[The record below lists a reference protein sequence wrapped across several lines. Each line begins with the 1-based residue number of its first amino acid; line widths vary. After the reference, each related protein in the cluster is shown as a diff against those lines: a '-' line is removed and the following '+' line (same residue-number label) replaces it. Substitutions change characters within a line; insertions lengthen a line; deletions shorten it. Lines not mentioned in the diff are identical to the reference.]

1 VIPATINAIDETH
14 IQSLA
19 DSERAEDRY
28 IDFEL
33 NWIQDHPWEGRAANV
48 CAGRKLLAF
57 LALMAM
63 SSAGI
68 ADDCPISDW
77 PLDLPQGEAAMV
89 QVLRSAATVVT
100 RVVPARVSSGA
111 AQQRSMAMAPTA
123 PANPHPNPPRDWRGS
138 RAAAPTDQQRLMYA
152 VMDGDV
158 AAVKKYM
165 KSPQVHVNAPLN
177 SNTRL
182 GLLDFAVQGALP
194 DVARALIDGGAHVRS
209 EPGDDIDVYPVYTA
223 VSSLNTYL
231 HMRDR
236 PDPFFN
242 RPPLSTE
249 HFVDAIRLLLEAGAD
264 PNSSNAK
271 VDSPLGE
278 LMFAPRFEGDVALV
292 RLLVAHG
299 ARASG
304 SGAQRAPLSLAVDY
318 GYDDYVAA
326 MVGSAD
332 SAALDPAL
340 TQAVYKGYDSMA
352 LALLAAGAN
361 PNAADAP
368 NPLLCFA
375 IGHRQPPA
383 LLLAMLAH
391 GANVNADCG
400 RNGRTPLSLVD
411 KDDHSFI
418 DMLLDRGAHL
428 GVAAEELAEYESH
441 GLHVGPIFWSVSH
454 QEDYLASK
462 LVARDS
468 AAAKKECGLVVYAA
482 RYGASL
488 TLQQLLKLGADPN
501 STSQAGSSALM
512 AAAFHG
518 QTPALQV
525 LLAQPRI
532 EVNQTTPRHFN
543 VGYFRI
549 QLEGKGPPLISGAR
563 TALMF
568 AAMSGS
574 GDATAALLAHGAK
587 LHQTDAEGQEAAQ
600 YARGEAVLQVLKAE
614 RPH

>member
-1 VIPATINAIDETH
+1 MGSESDGLGDMVANRDAVPDFSPQQVILTTAVVGE
-14 IQSLA
+14 S
-19 DSERAEDRY
+19 SEER
-28 IDFEL
+28 IPVL
-33 NWIQDHPWEGRAANV
+33 KP
-48 CAGRKLLAF
+48 LAF

-63 SSAGI
+63 SSAGSAGI

-77 PLDLPQGEAAMV
+77 PLDLPQGQAAMV
-89 QVLRSAATVVT
+89 QVMRSASATTVVT
-100 RVVPARVSSGA
+100 RVVHTSASRAA
-111 AQQRSMAMAPTA
+111 AQQRPMGMAPTA

-138 RAAAPTDQQRLMYA
+138 RAAAPTEQQRLMYA
-152 VMDGDV
+152 VMDGDA
-158 AAVKKYM
+158 AAVKKYLN
-165 KSPQVHVNAPLN
+165 SPQVSVNAPLN

-182 GLLDFAVQGALP
+182 GLLDFAVQSALP
-194 DVARALIDGGAHVRS
+194 DVARALIDGGAHVRP

-223 VSSLNTYL
+223 VISLDIYL
-231 HMRDR
+231 HMRDQ

-242 RPPLSTE
+242 RPPRSTE
-249 HFVDAIRLLLEAGAD
+249 HFVDAIQVLLEAGAD
-264 PNSSNAK
+264 PNASNPK
-271 VDSPLGE
+271 VESPLVQ
-278 LMFAPRFEGDVALV
+278 LMFAQRFEGDVALV

-304 SGAQRAPLSLAVDY
+304 SGTQRAPLSLAVDY

-326 MVGSAD
+326 MVGGAD

-340 TQAVYKGYDSMA
+340 TQAVYKGHDSMA

-375 IGHRQPPA
+375 IDHGQPPA

-400 RNGRTPLSLVD
+400 RHGRTPLSLVD

-418 DMLLDRGAHL
+418 DMLLDRGARL
-428 GVAAEELAEYESH
+428 GVAAEDLAEYESH

-488 TLQQLLKLGADPN
+488 TLQQLFKLGADPN

-512 AAAFHG
+512 AAAFYG

-532 EVNQTTPRHFN
+532 KVNQTTPRHFD
-543 VGYFRI
+543 VGFFRI
-549 QLEGKGPPLISGAR
+549 QVEGKGPPLISGAR

-574 GDATAALLAHGAK
+574 GVATAALLAHGAK
-587 LHQTDAEGQEAAQ
+587 LHQTDAEGEEAAQ
-600 YARGEAVLQVLKAE
+600 YARGEAVLQVLKAQ

>member
-1 VIPATINAIDETH
+1 
-14 IQSLA
+14 
-19 DSERAEDRY
+19 
-28 IDFEL
+28 L
-33 NWIQDHPWEGRAANV
+33 NWSQDHPWEGLAADV
-48 CAGRKLLAF
+48 CAGGKLLAF

-63 SSAGI
+63 SSAGSVGI

-77 PLDLPQGEAAMV
+77 PLDLPQGQAAML
-89 QVLRSAATVVT
+89 QVLRPAATVAT
-100 RVVPARVSSGA
+100 RVVPARVSSA
-111 AQQRSMAMAPTA
+111 APQQRSMAMAPTA

-165 KSPQVHVNAPLN
+165 KSPQVTVNAPLN

-194 DVARALIDGGAHVRS
+194 DVARALIDGGAHVRP

-223 VSSLNTYL
+223 VISLDIYL
-231 HMRDR
+231 HMRDQ
-236 PDPFFN
+236 PEPFFN
-242 RPPLSTE
+242 RPPRSTE
-249 HFVDAIRLLLEAGAD
+249 HFVDAIQVLLEAGAD
-264 PNSSNAK
+264 PNASNPK
-271 VDSPLGE
+271 VESPLVQ

-299 ARASG
+299 ARVSG
-304 SGAQRAPLSLAVDY
+304 SGAQRAPLSLAVDH

-326 MVGSAD
+326 MIGGAD
-332 SAALDPAL
+332 SAALNPAL
-340 TQAVYKGYDSMA
+340 TQAVLKGHDSMA

-368 NPLLCFA
+368 NPLLCSVM
-375 IGHRQPPA
+375 GHGQPPA
-383 LLLAMLAH
+383 LRLAMVAH
-391 GANVNADCG
+391 GANVNADCR
-400 RNGRTPLSLVD
+400 RNGLTPLGLVD
-411 KDDHSFI
+411 KDDHAFI
-418 DMLLDRGAHL
+418 DMLLDRGARL
-428 GVAAEELAEYESH
+428 RVAAEDLAEYESH

-462 LVARDS
+462 LLARDS

-488 TLQQLLKLGADPN
+488 TLQQLFKLGADPN

-512 AAAFHG
+512 AAAFYG

-532 EVNQTTPRHFN
+532 KVNQTTPRLFN
-543 VGYFRI
+543 SGYFSI
-549 QLEGKGPPLISGAR
+549 QFEGKGPPLISGAR

-587 LHQTDAEGQEAAQ
+587 LHQTDAEWQEAAQ
-600 YARGEAVLQVLKAE
+600 YASGEAVLQVLRAQ